1 MKGLLLSI
9 FLLNAVVLRADDD
22 SKTKVQVTMTDTVD
36 FTPGGALRLDN
47 SIGEVIVTG
56 WDKPQVEVTTV
67 KSKKRLYTPK
77 EREKAI
83 QDLAKIQILTERRG
97 NDVVV
102 TSKYPKYG
110 LIPPYPFRNRHGDLD
125 VEYRISAPRNARLV
139 IDHNSG
145 EVHVADVASDIDVR
159 VRIGSITLRLPEE
172 NQYAIDAK
180 ADAGGIFS
188 DFPGPIDRRLSL
200 VGHKL
205 NARPSQAMHNLHLRI
220 GFGDIEIVKIRR
232 PYALYDKP
240 APGIAQ

>member
-9 FLLNAVVLRADDD
+9 FVLNAVVLRADDD
-22 SKTKVQVTMTDTVD
+22 SKTKVQVTRTDTVD
-36 FTPGGALRLDN
+36 FTAGGVLRLDN
-47 SIGEVIVTG
+47 SIGDVTVTG
-56 WDKPQVEVTTV
+56 WDKPQVEVTIV
-67 KSKKRLYTPK
+67 KSKKKLYDSQH
-77 EREKAI
+77 REKAI

-110 LIPPYPFRNRHGDLD
+110 LLPPYPFRNRHGDL
-125 VEYRISAPRNARLV
+125 VLEYRISTPRNARLV

-145 EVHVADVASDIDVR
+145 EVHIDDVASDIRAHVS
-159 VRIGSITLRLPEE
+159 IGSLTLRLPEE

-200 VGHKL
+200 VGHKF
-205 NARPSQAMHNLHLRI
+205 NAQPSQAMHNLYLRI
-220 GFGDIEIVKIRR
+220 GYGDIEIVKMRKP
-232 PYALYDKP
+232 PYARYDK
-240 APGIAQ
+240 APQQ